1 MQDCNISGI
10 KDQKVRSSIY
20 SLLGLLANISLQSNQ
35 HQKVLSQY
43 NALCASIE
51 KKKKRKKLLS
61 HFYEIFNSQKT
72 SILKLVTDRF
82 HAAMCLFSNRS
93 KMTPKCDKNKEAQK
107 VQLSMSQMFLSFFIS
122 FSDLLLYRPTATW
135 NLFVSDHIKA
145 KPCY

>member
-93 KMTPKCDKNKEAQK
+93 KMTPKCDKSKK
-107 VQLSMSQMFLSFFIS
+107 RHKRCSWVCHRCSYHFLSASLIYYYT
-122 FSDLLLYRPTATW
+122 DPQQHEIY
-135 NLFVSDHIKA
+135 LFQII
-145 KPCY
+145 